1 MARNDQDSAAVPL
14 RVPGYATGKIREGQ
28 KMKEQTKS
36 MKNRNMVT
44 MLATGLLAC
53 VGFLP
58 QTNAAPDIVPPPDG
72 CYPGFTTAE
81 GCQALQNLTTGS
93 ANTGV
98 GWRALFSAGASSF
111 NTGIGAG
118 ALVLNTGDANTGVGT
133 AALLLNTNGT
143 QNTAVGAGA
152 LVFNDSDSNTAVGF
166 EALNANVAG
175 VTNAALGTFAAQN
188 TTSSFNVAVG
198 GFALR
203 ANTSGAR
210 QTAVGA
216 GALEDIT
223 GGADNTAIGEL
234 AGSNYTGT
242 ESNNV
247 CIGSGTDGTAGES
260 NAIRIGDASTSG
272 GIDVINSGTLA
283 NAITI
288 GSGLSTGGI
297 NILTLLGF
305 GTISIGNGLQT
316 TAGASTCFIGGVF
329 NQTPVAGSHAVVV
342 GPNNQLADATL
353 SSRRFKKDIAPI
365 NKLSEGILALRPV
378 TFHWKNDN
386 TNEPEFGLVAEEVA
400 EVNLDWITRN
410 PQGEVS
416 GVRYE
421 TIPVLLLNEF
431 LKEHKKV
438 EEQQANIAEL
448 RSTVG
453 VLTAQ
458 LKEQAAQIQKVSA
471 QVEAS
476 KPAPQLVANKP

>member
-1 MARNDQDSAAVPL
+1 MIRIVPL
-14 RVPGYATGKIREGQ
+14 SPASAGLRDRENHKGQ

-36 MKNRNMVT
+36 MKNRNMVM
-44 MLATGLLAC
+44 MLATALLAC
-53 VGFLP
+53 LGFLP
-58 QTNAAPDIVPPPDG
+58 QTNAAPDILPPPDG

-98 GWRALFSAGASSF
+98 GWRSLFAVADGSF
-111 NTGIGAG
+111 NTSVGAG
-118 ALVLNTGDANTGVGT
+118 ALVLNTDDNNVAVGAVALLLNNTGSSNTAVGT
-133 AALLLNTNGT
+133 AALEFNTSHFT
-143 QNTAVGAGA
+143 
-152 LVFNDSDSNTAVGF
+152 
-166 EALNANVAG
+166 NVA
-175 VTNAALGTFAAQN
+175 VGTFAAQN
-188 TTSSFNVAVG
+188 SDANFNTAVG
-198 GFALR
+198 GFALKD
-203 ANTSGAR
+203 NTNGTR
-210 QTAVGA
+210 NTAIGS
-216 GALEDIT
+216 GALEPML
-223 GGADNTAIGEL
+223 GGDDNTAVGEL

-242 ESNNV
+242 ESNNI
-247 CIGSGTDGTAGES
+247 CIGSGTEGTAGES

-288 GSGLSTGGI
+288 GAGMSTGGI
-297 NILTLLGF
+297 NLLTLLGF
-305 GTISIGNGLQT
+305 GTVSIGNGLQT
-316 TAGASTCFIGGVF
+316 TNGASTCFIGGVF

-365 NKLSEGILALRPV
+365 DKLSEGILALRPV
-378 TFHWKNDN
+378 TFHWKNDK

-438 EEQQANIAEL
+438 EEQQASISQLKSEMQ
-448 RSTVG
+448 TMV
-453 VLTAQ
+453 AQ

-471 QVEAS
+471 QLEVS
-476 KPAPQLVANKP
+476 KTAPQVVANKP